1 MDMQNTMSE
10 GFWNFSIRVYRKPDV
25 SQCGLSLQDL
35 YGLDVNLLLFACW
48 HARSSGLC
56 ELALVEKALAFSSNW
71 ADHVVKPLRGAR
83 RWMKTQ
89 TQRQTQTEN
98 NLAKD
103 FHSLR
108 EQIKTLEL
116 QCEKFQQNTL
126 ESLVSRRGL
135 SLSVEMQIASA
146 AYNLHYILLSA
157 ANPQPLSLSLPLR
170 DLLITLILSALDQD
184 PDDDALQQVVSR
196 ELNAQSSGAP
206 GVRICES
213 LPSA

>member
-1 MDMQNTMSE
+1 
-10 GFWNFSIRVYRKPDV
+10 
-25 SQCGLSLQDL
+25 
-35 YGLDVNLLLFACW
+35 
-48 HARSSGLC
+48 
-56 ELALVEKALAFSSNW
+56 
-71 ADHVVKPLRGAR
+71 
-83 RWMKTQ
+83 MKS
-89 TQRQTQTEN
+89 QTQTEN
-98 NLAKD
+98 NLAED

-146 AYNLHYILLSA
+146 AYNLHYILLIA
-157 ANPQPLSLSLPLR
+157 ANPQPQPLSLPLPLR
-170 DLLITLILSALDQD
+170 DLLATLILSALDQD
-184 PDDDALQQVVSR
+184 PDDDALHQVVSR
-196 ELNAQSSGAP
+196 ELNAQSPGAP

>member
-10 GFWNFSIRVYRKPDV
+10 GFWDFSIRVYRKPDV
-25 SQCGLSLQDL
+25 SQCCLSLQDL

-83 RWMKTQ
+83 RWMKS
-89 TQRQTQTEN
+89 QTQTEN
-98 NLAKD
+98 NLAED

-126 ESLVSRRGL
+126 ESLVSGRGL

-146 AYNLHYILLSA
+146 VYNLHYILLSA
-157 ANPQPLSLSLPLR
+157 ANPQPLSLPLPLR
-170 DLLITLILSALDQD
+170 DLLVTLILGALDQD
-184 PDDDALQQVVSR
+184 PDDAALHQVVSR
-196 ELNAQSSGAP
+196 ELNAQSPGGP